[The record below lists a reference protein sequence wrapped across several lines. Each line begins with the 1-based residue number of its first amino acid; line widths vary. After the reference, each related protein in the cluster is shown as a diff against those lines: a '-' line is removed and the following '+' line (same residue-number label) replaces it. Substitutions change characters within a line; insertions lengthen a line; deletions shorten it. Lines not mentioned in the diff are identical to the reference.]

1 VSAVG
6 LEDGRRAENRWLIG
20 GLVAVAL
27 VFVGQ
32 LAGGLVRADEPSYLA
47 KVETCLTERS
57 TAFDAMVGDPVAL
70 SADRGA
76 LRTSVGGNGVTV
88 ALGGSE
94 SDARRIFGD
103 YEAVGSPG
111 ARLEQRRKVVFLWD
125 QPPTG
130 EQRDFMVLCTL
141 DAQE

>member
-1 VSAVG
+1 
-6 LEDGRRAENRWLIG
+6 
-20 GLVAVAL
+20 
-27 VFVGQ
+27 
-32 LAGGLVRADEPSYLA
+32 
-47 KVETCLTERS
+47 
-57 TAFDAMVGDPVAL
+57 MVGDPIAL

-94 SDARRIFGD
+94 SDARRVFGD
-103 YEAVGSPG
+103 YQAVASPG

-125 QPPTG
+125 APPTR
-130 EQRDFMVLCTL
+130 EQREFMVLCTL